1 VSKKGFLTP
10 ARDGILLNLHVSPG
24 AKRTSIEGPY
34 GENALKLKVASPPV
48 DGKANAEVESFLAE
62 SLGIPSSDVAV
73 IQGTSSRN
81 KVVLVR
87 GVEAATLREIL
98 TSSPR

>member
-1 VSKKGFLTP
+1 MSKKGFLTP
-10 ARDGILLNLHVSPG
+10 ARDGILLNLRVSPG

-34 GENALKLKVASPPV
+34 GENALKLRVASPPV

-62 SLGIPSSDVAV
+62 SLGVPSSYVAV
-73 IQGTSSRN
+73 IRGTSSRD

-87 GVEAATLREIL
+87 GVEEATLREIL
-98 TSSPR
+98 TGHPR

>member
-1 VSKKGFLTP
+1 MSKKGFLTP

-48 DGKANAEVESFLAE
+48 DGKANAEVESFLAK
-62 SLGIPSSDVAV
+62 SLGVPGSDVAV
-73 IQGTSSRN
+73 FQGTSSRN
-81 KVVLVR
+81 KVILVR
-87 GVEAATLREIL
+87 GVEAATLQEIL

>member
-48 DGKANAEVESFLAE
+48 DGKANAELESFLAE
-62 SLGIPSSDVAV
+62 SLGVPGSDVAV

-87 GVEAATLREIL
+87 GAEAATLREIL

>member
-1 VSKKGFLTP
+1 MSKKGFLTP
-10 ARDGILLNLHVSPG
+10 TRDGILLNLRVSPG

-48 DGKANAEVESFLAE
+48 DGRANAEVESFLAK
-62 SLGIPSSDVAV
+62 SLGVSGSDVAV
-73 IQGTSSRN
+73 IQGTSSRD

-87 GVEAATLREIL
+87 RIDAATLRETL
-98 TSSPR
+98 TGSTR